1 MRATLAATLIAL
13 LTWGSAVVSSSSTA
27 ADSSPSSARTVSPS
41 NEKIAARLTQALG
54 CAGRIWPGWRAEKLH
69 VLVIDVSAKNAILLT
84 GAASNSHSGRIKH
97 EVTSVPYQVVP
108 NQFDQS
114 GPGFAF
120 TSWPNLGRILAVHHS
135 ASNEAEL
142 DRVIEIT
149 VHEGFH
155 LTGQGGF
162 LRPERTPVRS
172 VQRYPEEAF
181 ARYIRH
187 EIMIS
192 LSRASAGEPLDAVAY
207 WANELVA
214 KRGSGTLRLIDRI
227 EGSAEYVAALGIAIA
242 EHGCTA
248 DDSTLAARA
257 LAHASLKWHRWLTD
271 PIRPNEV
278 TEAVV
283 IGLYAGLLL
292 QNSQRGG
299 WQKTVQNGQSLLDL
313 AIEGVTPVPQEINN
327 ELLGRIEAIVAA
339 RNAETRSHVDA
350 LNESLRSPHH
360 VVMSIPAVRIGPAV
374 GPQGIF
380 SYVGDQGKNVEII
393 PKIRAAPLLG
403 SQGGTLALR
412 DTDVR
417 FEADT
422 PCGSARQLV
431 FPVKRESVTRRSD
444 DRVDVA
450 EQGIEGK
457 DIKVVN
463 RDREGVH
470 WLCVA
475 AD

>member
-27 ADSSPSSARTVSPS
+27 ADSTPSSARTVSPS

-84 GAASNSHSGRIKH
+84 GAALNSHSGRIKH
-97 EVTSVPYQVVP
+97 EVTTVPYQAVP
-108 NQFDQS
+108 VQFHRPGS
-114 GPGFAF
+114 GFAF
-120 TSWPNLGRILAVHHS
+120 TSWLNLGRILAVHHS
-135 ASNEAEL
+135 ASDDA
-142 DRVIEIT
+142 DVDDAIEIA

-155 LTGQGGF
+155 LTGQDAF
-162 LRPERTPVRS
+162 VRPQRAPVS
-172 VQRYPEEAF
+172 STQRYPEDAS
-181 ARYIRH
+181 ARYVRH
-187 EIMIS
+187 EIMLALRRVFADES
-192 LSRASAGEPLDAVAY
+192 LGAAAY
-207 WANELVA
+207 WAKEFAA
-214 KRGSGTLRLIDRI
+214 KHFAPALQLIDRV
-227 EGSAEYVAALGIAIA
+227 EGSAEYVAVLGMAVA
-242 EHGCTA
+242 EHGCNAA
-248 DDSTLAARA
+248 DATLVTYA
-257 LAHASLKWHRWLTD
+257 LAQANRKPHRWE
-271 PIRPNEV
+271 RPTQV
-278 TEAVV
+278 TEAFV
-283 IGLYAGLLL
+283 IGFYAGLLL
-292 QNSQRGG
+292 QSSKRSG
-299 WQKTVQNGQSLLDL
+299 WHKDVENGQALLDL
-313 AIEGVTPVPQEINN
+313 VIEGVTPVPQEINN

-380 SYVGDQGKNVEII
+380 SYVGDQGKNVEIM